1 MGARRCSAGTTLTA
15 IARRSSLLALAMA
28 IALALPISRLR
39 AQDSARARPRHTFL
53 AIGAHAGDM
62 EITAGAL
69 LLKQREL
76 GDRVVFLH
84 LTLGEGGTPR
94 MSPELYGEQKRREA
108 QDVASALG
116 AEVIFGPYRDGEIP
130 NDEKARR
137 YVADVIRRV
146 KPTNIITHW
155 RKSIHKDHAA
165 TSAIVD
171 DAVLLASLDGVK
183 TAHPAYRGVRG
194 IWYAENWEDPEG
206 FDPYIYVDVSGYVDR
221 WRDAVSKYEFI
232 RGGISG
238 FRYLDYY
245 TALATL
251 RGAES
256 RHDAAVAFD
265 IDEMGKRR
273 ILDSVP

>member
-1 MGARRCSAGTTLTA
+1 MTLPLSRTA
-15 IARRSSLLALAMA
+15 TSVA
-28 IALALPISRLR
+28 IALLAASATTPPSR
-39 AQDSARARPRHTFL
+39 AQDSARARPARTFL

-69 LLKQREL
+69 LLKQHEL
-76 GDRVVFLH
+76 GDRVVLLH
-84 LTLGEGGTPR
+84 LTLGEGGNPR
-94 MSPELYGEQKRREA
+94 MSPDEYGRQKRREA
-108 QDVASALG
+108 KEVAAALG

-130 NDEKARR
+130 NDEAARR
-137 YVADVIRRV
+137 YVADVIREV
-146 KPTNIITHW
+146 KPTHIITHW

-206 FDPYIYVDVSGYVDR
+206 FDPYLYVNVSGVIPR
-221 WRDAVSKYEFI
+221 WREAVAKYEFI

-256 RHDAAVAFD
+256 RKEAAVAFD
-265 IDEMGKRR
+265 IDDMGKRR
-273 ILDSVP
+273 VLDSVP

>member
-1 MGARRCSAGTTLTA
+1 MRFSRST
-15 IARRSSLLALAMA
+15 IAVAVLV
-28 IALALPISRLR
+28 IAVVAQSVR
-39 AQDSARARPRHTFL
+39 AQASARARQPRTFL

-69 LLKQREL
+69 LLKQHEL
-76 GDRVVFLH
+76 GDRIVLLH
-84 LTLGEGGTPR
+84 LTLGEGGNPR
-94 MSPELYGEQKRREA
+94 MSPEKYGEQKRREA
-108 QDVASALG
+108 KEVAAALG

-130 NDEKARR
+130 NDEAARR
-137 YVADVIRRV
+137 YVADVIRQV

-155 RKSIHKDHAA
+155 RRSIHKDHAA
-165 TSAIVD
+165 TSAIVE

-206 FDPYIYVDVSGYVDR
+206 FDPYIYVNVSGVIPR
-221 WRDAVSKYEFI
+221 WREAVSKYEFI
-232 RGGISG
+232 RGGVSG

-245 TALATL
+245 TALATV

-256 RHDAAVAFD
+256 RNEAAVAFD
-265 IDEMGKRR
+265 IDDVGKRR
-273 ILDSVP
+273 VLDSAP

>member
-1 MGARRCSAGTTLTA
+1 MRLPCFV
-15 IARRSSLLALAMA
+15 AMA
-28 IALALPISRLR
+28 ALCALPAAHALH
-39 AQDSARARPRHTFL
+39 AQDSAHTRPPRTFL

-69 LLKQREL
+69 LLKQHEL
-76 GDRVVFLH
+76 GDRIVLLH
-84 LTLGEGGTPR
+84 LTLGEGGNPG
-94 MSPELYGEQKRREA
+94 MSPEQYGEQKRREA
-108 QDVASALG
+108 KEVAAALG
-116 AEVIFGPYRDGEIP
+116 AEVIFGPYQDGEIP
-130 NDEKARR
+130 DDEAARR
-137 YVADVIRRV
+137 YVADVIRQM

-155 RKSIHKDHAA
+155 RRSIHKDHSA
-165 TSAIVD
+165 TSAIVE

-206 FDPYIYVDVSGYVDR
+206 FDPYLYVDVTGCIAR
-221 WRDAVSKYEFI
+221 WREAVSKYEFI

-256 RHDAAVAFD
+256 RREAAVAFD
-265 IDEMGKRR
+265 IDDMGKRR
-273 ILDSVP
+273 VLDSVP

>member
-1 MGARRCSAGTTLTA
+1 MRFSRST
-15 IARRSSLLALAMA
+15 IAVAVLV
-28 IALALPISRLR
+28 IAVVAQSVR
-39 AQDSARARPRHTFL
+39 AQASARARQPRTFL

-69 LLKQREL
+69 LLKQHEL
-76 GDRVVFLH
+76 GDRIVLLH
-84 LTLGEGGTPR
+84 LTLGEGGNPR
-94 MSPELYGEQKRREA
+94 MSPEKYGEQKRREA
-108 QDVASALG
+108 KEVAAALG

-130 NDEKARR
+130 NDEAARR
-137 YVADVIRRV
+137 YVADVIRQV

-155 RKSIHKDHAA
+155 RRSIHKDHAA
-165 TSAIVD
+165 TSAIVE

-206 FDPYIYVDVSGYVDR
+206 FDPYIYVNVSGVIPR
-221 WRDAVSKYEFI
+221 WREAVSKYEFI
-232 RGGISG
+232 RGGVSG

-245 TALATL
+245 TALATV

-256 RHDAAVAFD
+256 RNEAAVAFD
-265 IDEMGKRR
+265 IDDMGKRR
-273 ILDSVP
+273 VLDSAP

>member
-1 MGARRCSAGTTLTA
+1 MRFARTIAAVTA
-15 IARRSSLLALAMA
+15 ITLAAPA
-28 IALALPISRLR
+28 FTAH
-39 AQDSARARPRHTFL
+39 AQDSTRTRPPRTFL

-69 LLKQREL
+69 LLKQHEL
-76 GDRVVFLH
+76 GDRVVILH
-84 LTLGEGGTPR
+84 LTLGEGGNPR
-94 MSPELYGEQKRREA
+94 MSSEQYGEQKRREA
-108 QDVASALG
+108 KDVAAALG

-130 NDEKARR
+130 NDEAARR
-137 YVADVIRRV
+137 YVADVIRQV

-155 RKSIHKDHAA
+155 RRSIHKDHAA

-183 TAHPAYRGVRG
+183 TSHPAYRGVRG

-206 FDPYIYVDVSGYVDR
+206 FGPYIYVDVSGFIAR
-221 WRDAVSKYEFI
+221 WREAVSKYEFI

-256 RHDAAVAFD
+256 RREAAVAFD
-265 IDEMGKRR
+265 IDDTGKRR
-273 ILDSVP
+273 VLDSVP